1 MILAEKFDDTTILV
15 GKIDDTTIL
24 ATPWRGRLDKS
35 IVAYEMYWFYIFLF
49 FFWQMH
55 IIRKKFKQNLKLR
68 PFSGCL

>member
-49 FFWQMH
+49 FFGKC
-55 IIRKKFKQNLKLR
+55 ILFGKNLSKI
-68 PFSGCL
+68 